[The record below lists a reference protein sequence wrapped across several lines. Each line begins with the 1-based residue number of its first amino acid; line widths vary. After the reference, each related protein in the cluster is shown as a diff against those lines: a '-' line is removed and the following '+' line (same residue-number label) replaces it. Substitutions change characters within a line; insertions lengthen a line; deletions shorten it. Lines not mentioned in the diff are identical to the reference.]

1 MKKVIFRTH
10 RKIWLVGVNL
20 HNRVPLLVLLVERQK
35 ALWLGRFNRVFV
47 LSIIYAIEA
56 LYFKNMICA
65 YC

>member
-35 ALWLGRFNRVFV
+35 ALWLGRLVFV